1 MTLPDDLPVL
11 AFPSAAALG
20 DWLAAHHAEAPGFWL
35 KIPKKGSG
43 IAGPTYSEALDEA
56 LRFGWIDS
64 QKASI
69 DADFYAQRFTPR
81 GPRSRWSKV
90 NRRRIE
96 ALQAA
101 GRLEAPGRAEVERAQ
116 ADGRWDAAYDPPST
130 ATTPPDLQAA
140 LEQVPEA
147 LRYYEGLSASSRF
160 TILYRVQDAK
170 QAATRAR
177 RIAQFVDLCAR
188 GEPIR

>member
-1 MTLPDDLPVL
+1 MLAINPVESGPLAVTADGPILRITLANPP
-11 AFPSAAALG
+11 ANAL
-20 DWLAAHHAEAPGFWL
+20 
-35 KIPKKGSG
+35 S
-43 IAGPTYSEALDEA
+43 IAM
-56 LRFGWIDS
+56 
-64 QKASI
+64 
-69 DADFYAQRFTPR
+69 
-81 GPRSRWSKV
+81 
-90 NRRRIE
+90 IE